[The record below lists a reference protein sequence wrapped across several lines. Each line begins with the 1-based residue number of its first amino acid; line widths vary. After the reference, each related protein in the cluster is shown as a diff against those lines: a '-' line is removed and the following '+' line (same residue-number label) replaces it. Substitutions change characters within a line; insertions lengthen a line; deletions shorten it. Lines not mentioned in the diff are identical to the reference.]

1 MVGKA
6 WVKKWLRRV
15 QALKNWQLFL
25 LLCLIMVAVATA
37 WRMNNT
43 QMFRRLDAVLAADE
57 ALNEEKVRENLVIL
71 KSFSESHMNANT
83 GLVSLV
89 KIYERDAKDEI
100 ARVSGLRAGDNV
112 HKKVSEICDPQFDA
126 RTRYSRPYFECWTR
140 ELEKFPS
147 RENVDL
153 QPKFRAKE
161 LYEYEFISPIWT
173 PDLAGWTTLVA
184 IFIVILIIFN
194 MIFTAILKFMLKKS
208 KNS

>member
-43 QMFRRLDAVLAADE
+43 QMLRRLDAVLVADE

-71 KSFSESHMNANT
+71 KSFSESHMNAST
-83 GLVSLV
+83 GLISLV
-89 KIYERDAKDEI
+89 KIYERDAQAEI
-100 ARVSGLRAGDNV
+100 SRVSNLRAGENV

-140 ELEKFPS
+140 ELEKIAP
-147 RENVDL
+147 RDGVDA
-153 QPKFRAKE
+153 QPKFRPKE
-161 LYEYEFISPIWT
+161 LYEFEFISPIWT